1 MSAQELVSL
10 FADPKIVGSDP
21 APLLADAELGP
32 LTKKTFLLSS
42 FIASFNLKYKV
53 NIFSYILMR
62 PYLPLGDCNGLR
74 NKLVC
79 FVLSKFFW
87 GKQKKKSFL
96 SQHVSLSKKPLK

>member
-10 FADPKIVGSDP
+10 FSDLKIVGSDP
-21 APLLADAELGP
+21 DPLLADAELGP
-32 LTKKTFLLSS
+32 RTKTFPLSS
-42 FIASFNLKYKV
+42 FEVSFNLKYKV
-53 NIFSYILMR
+53 NIFSYLLMR

-79 FVLSKFFW
+79 FVLSKFFG